1 MPRDGR
7 YSAKNQNGDADMS
20 REGRYVAMSQ
30 GGRCDECSWK
40 NGMSQ
45 GARMAA
51 FLCLLCFT
59 YLPVFADPACS
70 AKHFSETARVR
81 YIYDGDTVQLD
92 DGRKVRLIGIN
103 TPELARDDKP
113 AELFAKLSK
122 NLLHRLLNSDKTIK
136 LIHGVEEKDRYGRLL
151 AHGFLTD
158 GQNIQAE
165 LLKQGFARA
174 ISIPPNTRLSSCYFE
189 QEHKARCSKSGLW
202 QQNTILSA
210 KDLEKKH
217 IGFQLIK
224 GEIKSITTNKKGI
237 WLNLND
243 RLTVGIRPQN
253 RPLFD
258 IDEINDMLNQ
268 SIIVRGWLNKSN
280 KSNPYYLRLR
290 HPSSI
295 QSAAMFDCGQH

>member
-1 MPRDGR
+1 MAVLCAG
-7 YSAKNQNGDADMS
+7 
-20 REGRYVAMSQ
+20 
-30 GGRCDECSWK
+30 K
-40 NGMSQ
+40 NGIAQ
-45 GARMAA
+45 GVRMAVC
-51 FLCLLCFT
+51 LCLLCFT
-59 YLPVFADPACS
+59 NLPVFADPACS
-70 AKHFSETARVR
+70 EEHFSETARVR
-81 YIYDGDTVQLD
+81 YIYDGDTVHLD

-103 TPELARDDKP
+103 TPELAHDNKP
-113 AELFAKLSK
+113 AELFAKQSK
-122 NLLHRLLNSDKTIK
+122 NLLNKLFSSDKTIK
-136 LIHGVEEKDRYGRLL
+136 LIHGVEKKDHYGRLL
-151 AHGFLTD
+151 AHGFLAD

-174 ISIPPNTRLSSCYFE
+174 IAIPPNTRLSNCYFE
-189 QEHKARCSKSGLW
+189 LEHKARCSKSGLW

-210 KDLEKKH
+210 KKLEKKH

-224 GEIKSITTNKKGI
+224 GEIKGITTNKKGI

-253 RPLFD
+253 IQLFD
-258 IDEINDMLNQ
+258 IDKINDMLNQ

-295 QSAAMFDCGQH
+295 QSAATFDCDQHR